1 MLEAIRKAIAWH
13 DGSMPRKT
21 KPLTG
26 WRGNRWAP
34 PFLDAIDKRLARRA
48 REKLV
53 AITGLTEGSE
63 IDALLT
69 DIEHTLV
76 VAWAY
81 RRDVDGAAF
90 GGQLYH
96 TLKAVREDP
105 EYHAA
110 RYFDIDATTRAVI
123 EEHYPDGHL
132 ALAATAPG
140 PEKLKVA
147 CEAALAAMP
156 KPKRG
161 RPPASRYTCLD
172 QLARGLAEA
181 YHTHVDRPTRCWDDL
196 KEIQYGPYFEFVLV
210 IVSLIP
216 RRLMQRPDGAYRG
229 AEAIARRGIELLN
242 KV

>member
-1 MLEAIRKAIAWH
+1 
-13 DGSMPRKT
+13 MPRKT
-21 KPLTG
+21 KPQTD
-26 WRGNRWAP
+26 WRGNRWAS

-48 REKLV
+48 RDRLV
-53 AITGLTEGSE
+53 AITGLTESGE
-63 IDALLT
+63 IDALLA
-69 DIEHTLV
+69 DIGHTLV

-96 TLKAVREDP
+96 TLKAVLDDP
-105 EYHAA
+105 AHHAA

-132 ALAATAPG
+132 ALAADNPDSK
-140 PEKLKVA
+140 KLKVA
-147 CEAALAAMP
+147 CEAALAAIP

-161 RPPASRYTCLD
+161 RPPASRYVCLD
-172 QLARGLAEA
+172 QLARGLAES
-181 YHTHVDRPTRCWDDL
+181 YRTHVGRPTRRWDDL
-196 KEIQYGPYFEFVLV
+196 KEIQYGPYFDFVLV
-210 IVSLIP
+210 IVGLIP

>member
-1 MLEAIRKAIAWH
+1 
-13 DGSMPRKT
+13 MPRKT
-21 KPLTG
+21 KPLTH
-26 WRGNRWAP
+26 WRGNRWAS

-63 IDALLT
+63 IDALLA
-69 DIEHTLV
+69 DIEHTVV
-76 VAWAY
+76 VAWVY

-96 TLKAVREDP
+96 TLKAVLEDP
-105 EYHAA
+105 AHHAV

-147 CEAALAAMP
+147 CEAALATLTTPA
-156 KPKRG
+156 RG
-161 RPPASRYTCLD
+161 RPTGSRYRCKD
-172 QLARGLAEA
+172 ILAHGLAKA
-181 YHTHVDRPTRCWDDL
+181 YQSHIGRPTRRYDAY
-196 KEIQYGPYFEFVLV
+196 QGTHHGPYIAFVQTILD
-210 IVSLIP
+210 LIP
-216 RRLMQRPDGAYRG
+216 RRVMQRVDGPRLG
-229 AEAIARRGIELLN
+229 AEHIARRGIVLLKADQAATASRPGN
-242 KV
+242 